1 MTRPVVLC
9 YHCSMSKNEDRHF
22 YSVLSRAYLL
32 DGHTTHNGEA
42 LLLAVLL
49 HAKGK
54 SRDSEDFKDVQRI
67 MRDKNLDK

>member
-1 MTRPVVLC
+1 M
-9 YHCSMSKNEDRHF
+9 
-22 YSVLSRAYLL
+22 LSRAYLL